1 MNIIGFLFSFSTS
14 VFSSFRYPFIPK
26 AIFIQLN
33 INFIRWLNFLYL
45 FRQFK
50 VLASC
55 IFLCIQRNSW
65 WVYASSQA
73 IFDRFRFGF
82 HWKTHF
88 IHGDA
93 ISQES
98 CWCVDRFQIPTWPV
112 FSPAIFSSV
121 LFSFSLCSD
130 TKLPCIIG

>member
-1 MNIIGFLFSFSTS
+1 MNIIGFLFSFSTP

-33 INFIRWLNFLYL
+33 INFIRWLNF
-45 FRQFK
+45 FCSFPQFK

-65 WVYASSQA
+65 WVYASSKA
-73 IFDRFRFGF
+73 IFDRFRFDF

-88 IHGDA
+88 IHDDA

-98 CWCVDRFQIPTWPV
+98 YWCVDRFQIPTWPV
-112 FSPAIFSSV
+112 SSPAIVSSV

-130 TKLPCIIG
+130 IKLPCIIG